1 MEALIES
8 RLQKLV
14 PVIIDYLKVNKP
26 NGGIMDIATLGAQVI
41 NYWVNQREI
50 PISDRVA
57 AKYHLCYLISLGFRN
72 PIPEHIIQIVREM
85 MINETGTSSTA
96 KILSERISM

>member
-14 PVIIDYLKVNKP
+14 PVMIDYLKVNKP

-50 PISDRVA
+50 PISERVA
-57 AKYHLCYLISLGFRN
+57 AIYYLCHLISLGFRN
-72 PIPEHIIQIVREM
+72 PIPEYVIYIVREM
-85 MINETGTSSTA
+85 MINETGTSSTS
-96 KILSERISM
+96 KIVSERISM

>member
-26 NGGIMDIATLGAQVI
+26 NSGITDIATLGAQVI

-50 PISDRVA
+50 PISERVA
-57 AKYHLCYLISLGFRN
+57 AKYQLCQLISLGFRN

-96 KILSERISM
+96 RILSERISI

>member
-14 PVIIDYLKVNKP
+14 PVMIDYLKVNKP

-50 PISDRVA
+50 PISERVA
-57 AKYHLCYLISLGFRN
+57 AKYYLCYLISLGFRN
-72 PIPEHIIQIVREM
+72 PIPEYIIQIVREM

>member
-50 PISDRVA
+50 PISERVA
-57 AKYHLCYLISLGFRN
+57 AKYHLCHLISLGFRN